1 MHLSRHITVFVSLL
15 AIIILSSVVLLV
27 KPNPQT
33 SNFSANNGTE
43 TTSKTNKSVI
53 EAPQDKVAT
62 TTSKNTDEKLP
73 KEIAQT
79 EPTAQQTN
87 PAASKQRSSRFV
99 EVALR
104 RGRDITKL
112 CSPEDPVNRVVLEA
126 YGAIYVAD
134 PAVKVPPSCIA
145 TRSELEAFYLSVN
158 FETANL
164 GGVNVTLQ
172 KPALDAFR
180 QVRAEAVGLGL
191 TVTPIGTRASLRD
204 FDDTVEIWQR
214 NLGNGISTA
223 NGISATQLRRLHSA
237 DARESIAA
245 VLEIEG
251 RGTLLGSGGGTSI
264 LHIAAPFGASQHISG
279 LSIDI
284 AEHESDQVRALMSK
298 HGFIQ
303 TIRSDF
309 THFTYLGQS
318 GTASLGLVAVTVD
331 GRVFFVPKI

>member
-1 MHLSRHITVFVSLL
+1 MHLSRHITVLVSLL
-15 AIIILSSVVLLV
+15 AIIIFSSVLLLV
-27 KPNPQT
+27 QPIPQT
-33 SNFSANNGTE
+33 SSFSANNGTE
-43 TTSKTNKSVI
+43 TTSNTN
-53 EAPQDKVAT
+53 EPA
-62 TTSKNTDEKLP
+62 TSKQTSP
-73 KEIAQT
+73 RFIEI
-79 EPTAQQTN
+79 
-87 PAASKQRSSRFV
+87 
-99 EVALR
+99 ALR
-104 RGRDITKL
+104 RGRDITML
-112 CSPEDPVNRVVLEA
+112 CPPEDPVNRIVLET

-134 PAVKVPPSCIA
+134 PAVSVSPNCIP
-145 TRSELEAFYLSVN
+145 TREELDAFYRSVK
-158 FETANL
+158 FETATL
-164 GGVNVTLQ
+164 GRVSVTLQ
-172 KPALDAFR
+172 KPALDALR
-180 QVRAEAVGLGL
+180 QVRTEAAALGL

-204 FDDTVEIWQR
+204 YDDTVEIWQR

-223 NGISATQLRRLHSA
+223 SGISASQLRRLRSA

-245 VLEIEG
+245 VLEVEG

-264 LHIAAPFGASQHISG
+264 LHIAAPPGTSQHISG

-318 GTASLGLVAVTVD
+318 DTASLGLVAVTVD

>member
-27 KPNPQT
+27 KPIPQT
-33 SNFSANNGTE
+33 SNFPANNGTE
-43 TTSKTNKSVI
+43 TTSKTNESVI
-53 EAPQDKVAT
+53 EAPKAEVT
-62 TTSKNTDEKLP
+62 TKTSKNTDEKLP

-87 PAASKQRSSRFV
+87 PATSKQSSSRFIQ
-99 EVALR
+99 VALR

-112 CSPEDPVNRVVLEA
+112 CSPEDPVNRIVLET
-126 YGAIYVAD
+126 YGAIYVAA
-134 PAVKVPPSCIA
+134 PAVSVSPNCIP
-145 TRSELEAFYLSVN
+145 TRAELDAFYLSVK

-164 GGVNVTLQ
+164 GGVKVTLQ

-180 QVRAEAVGLGL
+180 QVRAEAAALGL
-191 TVTPIGTRASLRD
+191 TVTPIGARASLRD
-204 FDDTVEIWQR
+204 YDDTVEIWQR

-223 NGISATQLRRLHSA
+223 RGISDSQLSRLRSA

-264 LHIAAPFGASQHISG
+264 FHIAAPPGTSQHISG

-284 AEHESDQVRALMSK
+284 TEHESAQVRALMTK

-303 TIRSDF
+303 TIESDF